1 MVTAS
6 ALIPVRSKRQAMDW
20 SLVLA
25 SQDIQCTILPPDAE
39 HSWSLLVAAADHA
52 RALAAIDQY
61 RRENRGWAWRDRLA
75 EIPVEFQ
82 WSSLVWCLVLAVF
95 HGVSAEGVRD
105 LRGAGA
111 MDNVAVSA
119 GQWWRLFTA
128 ILLHADIGHLMANLT
143 SGALVWGLAM
153 GRFGAGVALLAAF
166 LAGAGGNLIGWWVY
180 PEPYR
185 GVGAS
190 GMVMG
195 GLGLLT
201 MQSFSVWRTSPA
213 AARLMLSGV
222 GAGVLLFV
230 LFGLNPASDVVA
242 HLGGFVFGLAFG
254 LALARVNPVALTRPL
269 TNLGGGLALGALV
282 ITTWGLALR

>member
-82 WSSLVWCLVLAVF
+82 WSSLVWGLVLVVF
-95 HGVSAEGVRD
+95 HGLSARGLPD

-111 MDNVAVSA
+111 MDNLAVSA

-128 ILLHADIGHLMANLT
+128 ILLHADVGHLMANLS

-153 GRFGAGVALLAAF
+153 GRFGAGPALLAAF
-166 LAGAGGNLIGWWVY
+166 LAGAGGNATGWLLY

-213 AARLMLSGV
+213 AARLILSGV
-222 GAGVLLFV
+222 CAGVLLFV
-230 LFGLNPASDVVA
+230 LLGLNPASDVVA
-242 HLGGFVFGLAFG
+242 HLGGFVFGLVFG
-254 LALARVNPVALTRPL
+254 AALARVHQAALTQPVV
-269 TNLGGGLALGALV
+269 NLGCGLALGVLV
-282 ITTWGLALR
+282 IATWWFALR